1 MRAVVHFPFLCVIFE
16 KVLKPQTTITMK
28 NFSIIFAV
36 IGGAVAG
43 AALGLLFAPEKGTDT
58 RDEIKRF
65 IKKNCPFVKQN
76 KLDELAERIAEEI
89 KQA

>member
-1 MRAVVHFPFLCVIFE
+1 M
-16 KVLKPQTTITMK
+16 
-28 NFSIIFAV
+28 
-36 IGGAVAG
+36 AG